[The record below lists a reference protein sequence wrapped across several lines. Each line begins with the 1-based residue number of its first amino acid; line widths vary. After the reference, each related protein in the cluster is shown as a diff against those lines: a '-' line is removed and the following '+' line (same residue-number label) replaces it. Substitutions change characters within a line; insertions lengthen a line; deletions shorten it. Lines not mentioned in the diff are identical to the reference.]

1 MGNYSCS
8 CDNRTDENGQVVN
21 TEITPRN
28 HSKPEKLPSISHA
41 VKSSIKKVSNERKD
55 LSNKILV
62 ENINDNSNALLGN
75 DPAK

>member
-8 CDNRTDENGQVVN
+8 CDNRTDENIQISN
-21 TEITPRN
+21 TENTPRN

-62 ENINDNSNALLGN
+62 ENSVNNNF
-75 DPAK
+75 